1 MTDRSQPPNRPEHRS
16 GEPPP
21 DPLAK
26 LRQGGPVSTSLGS
39 AGRYAGLGI
48 QFAVSILVF
57 LYAGQWLDRRLGTN
71 GIFVIVGVFLGA
83 GAAFYSMYRKL
94 MADQRA
100 DEAREAEARR
110 QKVEQEQ
117 ER

>member
-1 MTDRSQPPNRPEHRS
+1 M
-16 GEPPP
+16 
-21 DPLAK
+21 
-26 LRQGGPVSTSLGS
+26 GS

-48 QFAVSILVF
+48 QFAISILVF

-71 GIFVIVGVFLGA
+71 GLFVIVGVFLGA

-110 QKVEQEQ
+110 QKEQEQ
-117 ER
+117 

>member
-1 MTDRSQPPNRPEHRS
+1 MTDRSQPPNGPEHRS

-26 LRQGGPVSTSLGS
+26 LRKGGPVSTSLGS

-71 GIFVIVGVFLGA
+71 GLFVIVGVFIGA

-100 DEAREAEARR
+100 DEAREAASRAEKEQDR
-110 QKVEQEQ
+110 Q
-117 ER
+117 

>member
-1 MTDRSQPPNRPEHRS
+1 MTDDNAASGGPEHRS

-26 LRQGGPVSTSLGS
+26 LHKGGAMSSVGS

-48 QFAVSILVF
+48 QFVLSILVF

-71 GIFVIVGVFLGA
+71 GIFVIVGVFVGA
-83 GAAFYSMYRKL
+83 GAAFFSMYRKL

-100 DEAREAEARR
+100 DERREAERR
-110 QKVEQEQ
+110 REQ
-117 ER
+117 R